1 MKYYFVV
8 ILSFLLFFST
18 KNINAQEN
26 IFTLKTSIGTTAI
39 GGVYSD
45 IQAGFLFIKGD
56 GSGTF
61 PAPSGLTSICAG
73 VETNYLFK
81 NDFRIVPKISFDY
94 HSIENKI
101 GFPLSFGLQ
110 ARYYPAKDM
119 DFSKAS
125 IQVCP
130 QIGTNYMGMCHL
142 YFGYNWAVTQQD
154 VMPNLGFQANLS
166 IFFPFGISMF
176 N

>member
-18 KNINAQEN
+18 KNINAQSLFSFKAN
-26 IFTLKTSIGTTAI
+26 AGSTAV
-39 GGVYSD
+39 GGAYSD
-45 IQAGFLFIKGD
+45 IQAGFFFSKSEGGMIAL
-56 GSGTF
+56 
-61 PAPSGLTSICAG
+61 PSSVSSICAG

-94 HSIENKI
+94 HKTE
-101 GFPLSFGLQ
+101 FPISFGLQ
-110 ARYYPAKDM
+110 GRYYPAKDM

-130 QIGTNYMGMCHL
+130 HIGTNFMSIY
-142 YFGYNWAVTQQD
+142 YINFGYNFAVTNKD
-154 VMPNLGFQANLS
+154 ITPDLGFQVNFGV
-166 IFFPFGISMF
+166 FFPVVFGLAF